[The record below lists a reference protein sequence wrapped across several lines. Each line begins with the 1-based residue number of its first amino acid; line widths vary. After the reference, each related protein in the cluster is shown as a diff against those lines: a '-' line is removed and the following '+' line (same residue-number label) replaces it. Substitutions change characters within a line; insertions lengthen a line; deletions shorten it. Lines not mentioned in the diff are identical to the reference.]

1 MENVIIVLILVAA
14 VGYGI
19 YSFIHH
25 LRHGGG
31 CCGEHD
37 APAKKVRAA
46 DTNKSHY
53 PHRLVMGVDGMTCQ
67 NCQRHVENALN
78 TLPDTLAEV
87 NLSARNVMVWT
98 KADADEEVIRKAI
111 RDAGYLPLRTQ
122 EKGVIFGHA
131 QPLPHYVKKEQPLMM
146 INKRLI
152 SMMGDSKR
160 YIAWNVVLQFL
171 ALLANIVMIF
181 AVSRLLAG
189 LLDGTP
195 DLPTALLYIFGALI
209 VRFFCTRGA
218 ASASY
223 NASCTVKK
231 RCAPPFMK
239 NCSA

>member
-1 MENVIIVLILVAA
+1 MANVIIVLILVAA

-87 NLSARNVMVWT
+87 NLSARNVTVWT

-111 RDAGYLPLRTQ
+111 RDAGYLPLRTK
-122 EKGVIFGHA
+122 EKVCFFGYVPA
-131 QPLPHYVKKEQPLMM
+131 CRGRACPALGLP
-146 INKRLI
+146 
-152 SMMGDSKR
+152 
-160 YIAWNVVLQFL
+160 
-171 ALLANIVMIF
+171 
-181 AVSRLLAG
+181 
-189 LLDGTP
+189 
-195 DLPTALLYIFGALI
+195 
-209 VRFFCTRGA
+209 
-218 ASASY
+218 ASAALRVGCGRGMPRPYRTVSVS
-223 NASCTVKK
+223 AHHCPASAVMLSQFVQSCTIQVSNNYLL
-231 RCAPPFMK
+231 FT
-239 NCSA
+239 NLFG

>member
-78 TLPDTLAEV
+78 VLPGTWAAVDLA
-87 NLSARNVMVWT
+87 ARSVTVLT
-98 KADADEEVIRKAI
+98 KDEADEDAIRQAI
-111 RDAGYLPLRTQ
+111 RDAGYLPLRTT
-122 EKGVIFGHA
+122 
-131 QPLPHYVKKEQPLMM
+131 
-146 INKRLI
+146 
-152 SMMGDSKR
+152 SK
-160 YIAWNVVLQFL
+160 
-171 ALLANIVMIF
+171 
-181 AVSRLLAG
+181 
-189 LLDGTP
+189 T
-195 DLPTALLYIFGALI
+195 
-209 VRFFCTRGA
+209 
-218 ASASY
+218 
-223 NASCTVKK
+223 
-231 RCAPPFMK
+231 
-239 NCSA
+239 